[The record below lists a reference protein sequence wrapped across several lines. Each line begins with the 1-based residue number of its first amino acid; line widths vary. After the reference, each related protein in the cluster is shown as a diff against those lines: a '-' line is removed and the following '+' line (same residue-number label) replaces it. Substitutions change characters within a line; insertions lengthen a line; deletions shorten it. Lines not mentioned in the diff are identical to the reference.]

1 LIQARKRKLG
11 LPVDDDNSQSVETAS
26 LENTNNAPTVAKT
39 RGIFLFCICCK
50 FCLGQIALLNC
61 FSYIHCVFMSSF
73 SIDSSDRAF
82 YKDLVKVIEA
92 SDVILEVLDA
102 RDPLGTRCVDIEKM
116 VMKSGPDKRLVLLLN
131 KIGNSPGHHLSPF
144 SV

>member
-1 LIQARKRKLG
+1 MINQRQTM
-11 LPVDDDNSQSVETAS
+11 N
-26 LENTNNAPTVAKT
+26 
-39 RGIFLFCICCK
+39 LF
-50 FCLGQIALLNC
+50 
-61 FSYIHCVFMSSF
+61 
-73 SIDSSDRAF
+73 
-82 YKDLVKVIEA
+82 
-92 SDVILEVLDA
+92 LEVLDA